1 MARGSLFSVLSHKMA
16 FKKINKIKQKANKQ
30 NESPRSHLQ
39 VYSENYQV
47 PDSAATA
54 TAMYTG
60 VKTDSR
66 KLNVDVTSKKGSCD
80 EESARLYGIMSW
92 ASAGRKYWKGSK
104 DNV

>member
-1 MARGSLFSVLSHKMA
+1 MA
-16 FKKINKIKQKANKQ
+16 FNKKIKYKKQNKQ
-30 NESPRSHLQ
+30 TKRNFPITLVQ

-66 KLNVDVTSKKGSCD
+66 KLNVDVRSKKGSCGED
-80 EESARLYGIMSW
+80 SARLYGIMNW
-92 ASAGRKYWKGSK
+92 ASAGRKY
-104 DNV
+104 